1 MRSLSHLNHRLAQ
14 LEIAAAARKPEE
26 PPVDLTIYPAEELQF
41 VGRIMAPDGPKGPAL
56 SWMEGIRRLT
66 QEGRDRLRSLLE
78 RGIQNQ
84 RDQVARGHAP

>member
-1 MRSLSHLNHRLAQ
+1 MRSRLNLNQRLAQ
-14 LEIAAAARKPEE
+14 LEAAAAARKREE
-26 PPVDLTIYPAEELQF
+26 PPVDLTIYTAEELQI
-41 VGRIMAPDGPKGPAL
+41 VGSIMAPDGSDGPAL

-84 RDQVARGHAP
+84 RDQVARGHAS